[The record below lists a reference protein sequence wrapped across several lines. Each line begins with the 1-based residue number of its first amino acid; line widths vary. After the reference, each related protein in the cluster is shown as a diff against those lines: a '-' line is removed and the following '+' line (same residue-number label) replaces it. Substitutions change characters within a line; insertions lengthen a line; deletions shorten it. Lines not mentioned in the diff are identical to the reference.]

1 VGGLAAISNAAVD
14 VVVAV
19 FAVSGVAVLAVFA
32 GDGAETDAGAGAGA
46 GAGVEARE
54 DAGDGVPSVVR
65 KQRSLIISF
74 CGLTTGSCSG
84 GEGSSRD

>member
-19 FAVSGVAVLAVFA
+19 FAVSGVAVLAAFA
-32 GDGAETDAGAGAGA
+32 GDGAETDADV

>member
-19 FAVSGVAVLAVFA
+19 FAVSGVAVLAAFA
-32 GDGAETDAGAGAGA
+32 GDGAETDADAGA

>member
-19 FAVSGVAVLAVFA
+19 FAVSGVAVLAAFA
-32 GDGAETDAGAGAGA
+32 GDGAETDAGAGA

-84 GEGSSRD
+84 GEASSRD

>member
-19 FAVSGVAVLAVFA
+19 FAVSEVAVLIAFA
-32 GDGAETDAGAGAGA
+32 GDGAETDADA

>member
-19 FAVSGVAVLAVFA
+19 FAVSGVAVLAAFA
-32 GDGAETDAGAGAGA
+32 GDGAETDAGAGA